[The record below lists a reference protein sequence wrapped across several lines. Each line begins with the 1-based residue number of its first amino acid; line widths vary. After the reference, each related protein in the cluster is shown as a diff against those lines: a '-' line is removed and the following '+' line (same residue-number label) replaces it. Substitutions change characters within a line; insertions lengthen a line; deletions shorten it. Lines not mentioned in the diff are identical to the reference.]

1 MSVLVVGLSHKSA
14 SLPVLERAVVSGDT
28 LSKLIRDVSQAPNV
42 GGTFVVSTCNRVEVY
57 AEVDKFHGGVSSI
70 CDLLAR
76 HSGIPLSE
84 LTPNLYVHYEDR
96 AVQHLL
102 AVACG
107 LESMVVGES
116 QILGQVRQ
124 ALSVAREQ
132 GTLSRGLG
140 ELGAL
145 ALRTARRAHAE
156 TRIDQA
162 GANLVSIGI
171 AAAHGRLATGAA
183 TAQASADAGP
193 VPAGDPARP
202 LAGLRVL
209 VVGAGSMSSLA
220 ATTAARMGAAHIVV
234 ANRTADRAGRLAASV
249 GGTVADLADLAEP
262 IAQADLVISCTGAA
276 GVVIGADLVTQALA
290 RRDQPAR
297 PLVLLD
303 LAMPRDVDPAVAGL
317 PGVQLVG
324 LDTLGDQPAGSGAT
338 ELAGLATR
346 AADVDEVRAIVAEEF
361 AARVSAVHAA
371 RVAPTVVALRTK
383 AAKVVDA
390 ELARLAGR
398 LPADHRTLDEVERAM
413 RRVVDKLLHAPT
425 VRVKELAGS
434 PGGDA
439 YEDALR
445 VLFDLDPA
453 VVAAVTL
460 ANTDPGAA
468 GSKPDSASGTAR
480 TQEDT

>member
-76 HSGIPLSE
+76 HSGIPLGE

-202 LAGLRVL
+202 PCGPAPRR
-209 VVGAGSMSSLA
+209 AP
-220 ATTAARMGAAHIVV
+220 
-234 ANRTADRAGRLAASV
+234 RTAGR
-249 GGTVADLADLAEP
+249 G
-262 IAQADLVISCTGAA
+262 
-276 GVVIGADLVTQALA
+276 
-290 RRDQPAR
+290 R
-297 PLVLLD
+297 P
-303 LAMPRDVDPAVAGL
+303 RC
-317 PGVQLVG
+317 
-324 LDTLGDQPAGSGAT
+324 
-338 ELAGLATR
+338 R
-346 AADVDEVRAIVAEEF
+346 C
-361 AARVSAVHAA
+361 
-371 RVAPTVVALRTK
+371 
-383 AAKVVDA
+383 
-390 ELARLAGR
+390 
-398 LPADHRTLDEVERAM
+398 
-413 RRVVDKLLHAPT
+413 
-425 VRVKELAGS
+425 
-434 PGGDA
+434 
-439 YEDALR
+439 
-445 VLFDLDPA
+445 
-453 VVAAVTL
+453 
-460 ANTDPGAA
+460 
-468 GSKPDSASGTAR
+468 
-480 TQEDT
+480 

>member
-28 LSKLIRDVSQAPNV
+28 LSKLIRDVSQSPNV

-107 LESMVVGES
+107 LESMVVGET

-124 ALSVAREQ
+124 ALSAAREH

-140 ELGAL
+140 ELGTL
-145 ALRTARRAHAE
+145 ALRTAKRAHSE
-156 TRIDQA
+156 TGIDHA

-171 AAAHGRLATGAA
+171 AVAHGRLAAAAPQAGTTGAEA
-183 TAQASADAGP
+183 PQAGEALAGQA
-193 VPAGDPARP
+193 PAVDLSQP
-202 LAGLRVL
+202 LAGLHVL

-220 ATTAARMGAAHIVV
+220 ATTAGRMGAAHIVV
-234 ANRTADRAGRLAASV
+234 ANRTAGRAGRLAASV
-249 GGTVADLADLAEP
+249 GGSVADLADLAGPVAE
-262 IAQADLVISCTGAA
+262 ADLVISCTGAA
-276 GVVIGADLVTQALA
+276 GVVISADLVTAALA
-290 RRDQPAR
+290 RRAQPGRA
-297 PLVLLD
+297 LVLLD
-303 LAMPRDVDPAVAGL
+303 LAMPRDVDPAVTGL
-317 PGVQLVG
+317 PGVHLVG
-324 LDTLGDQPAGSGAT
+324 LDTLGDRPAESAPEP

-346 AADVDEVRAIVAEEF
+346 DADVDAVRAIVAEEF

-390 ELARLAGR
+390 ELARLAAGC
-398 LPADHRTLDEVERAM
+398 P
-413 RRVVDKLLHAPT
+413 PT
-425 VRVKELAGS
+425 
-434 PGGDA
+434 
-439 YEDALR
+439 
-445 VLFDLDPA
+445 
-453 VVAAVTL
+453 
-460 ANTDPGAA
+460 
-468 GSKPDSASGTAR
+468 TACWTR
-480 TQEDT
+480 

>member
-14 SLPVLERAVVSGDT
+14 SLAVLERAVVSGDT

-116 QILGQVRQ
+116 QILGQVRR

-132 GTLSRGLG
+132 ATLSRGLG
-140 ELGAL
+140 ELGTL
-145 ALRTARRAHAE
+145 ALRTARRAHGE
-156 TRIDQA
+156 TGIDQA
-162 GANLVSIGI
+162 GANLVSLGI
-171 AAAHGRLATGAA
+171 AVAHGRLAG
-183 TAQASADAGP
+183 GP
-193 VPAGDPARP
+193 AVDGPSQP
-202 LAGLRVL
+202 LTGLRVL

-220 ATTAARMGAAHIVV
+220 ATTAARMGAARIVV
-234 ANRTADRAGRLAASV
+234 ANRTADRAGRLAAAV
-249 GGTVADLADLAEP
+249 GGSTADLADLAGPVAE
-262 IAQADLVISCTGAA
+262 ADLVISCTGAA
-276 GVVIGADLVTQALA
+276 GVVISADLVTEAL
-290 RRDQPAR
+290 RRRGQPAR

-303 LAMPRDVDPAVAGL
+303 LALPRDVDPAVAGL
-317 PGVQLVG
+317 PGTHLVG
-324 LDTLGDQPAGSGAT
+324 LDTLGDRPAGPADAP

-346 AADVDEVRAIVAEEF
+346 DADVEAVRAIVAEEF

-371 RVAPTVVALRTK
+371 RVAPTVVALRAK

-398 LPADHRTLDEVERAM
+398 LPADHRTLGEVERAM

-460 ANTDPGAA
+460 ADADPGGPAPA
-468 GSKPDSASGTAR
+468 GPR
-480 TQEDT
+480 QEDDT